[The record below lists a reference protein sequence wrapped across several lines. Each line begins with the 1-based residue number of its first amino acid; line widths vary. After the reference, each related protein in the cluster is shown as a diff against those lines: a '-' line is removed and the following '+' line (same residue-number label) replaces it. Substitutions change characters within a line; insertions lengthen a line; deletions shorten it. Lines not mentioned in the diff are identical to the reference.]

1 MKTPDLS
8 KYKYCNYCKHLKLTE
23 SFPTNCGIC
32 TRPQGFNV
40 YDPKISRV
48 NWNPCCRYF
57 EYTIHPVFGYD
68 SEEELKQY
76 KDNCYFKAFIKHEIE
91 RYNRCY
97 IIPNKQGGENNR
109 IYIGN
114 FRETFNSSKIDV
126 SVSREIALHY

>member
-1 MKTPDLS
+1 MKLTDLS
-8 KYKYCNYCKHLKLTE
+8 KYKYCNYCKHLELSTCF
-23 SFPTNCGIC
+23 SRNWNCGIC
-32 TRPQGFNV
+32 ASNDTIFN
-40 YDPKISRV
+40 SRV
-48 NWNPCCRYF
+48 NWNPCCKYF

-76 KDNCYFKAFIKHEIE
+76 RDNCYLKIFLKHEIE

-97 IIPNKQGGENNR
+97 IIPNKQGGEHNR

-114 FRETFNSSKIDV
+114 FRETFNGSEIDV

>member
-1 MKTPDLS
+1 MKLTDLS
-8 KYKYCNYCKHLKLTE
+8 KYKYCNYCKHLKLTTN
-23 SFPTNCGIC
+23 FPINCGIC

-48 NWNPCCRYF
+48 NWNTSCKYF

-76 KDNCYFKAFIKHEIE
+76 KDNCYLKIFLKHEIE

-109 IYIGN
+109 IYIG
-114 FRETFNSSKIDV
+114 
-126 SVSREIALHY
+126 Y